1 MDRLEVARFSTLP
14 EAELIVAL
22 LRKHGVDA
30 RLADREAANSLPH
43 LQIGLGGLRVT
54 APDFQIVQARD
65 LVARAARGEFGAD
78 EDEEDGEWMQEATPG
93 MIGELDE
100 SEVRGVLG
108 SMKTMGKVV
117 IILFLTL
124 PLTTCIVM
132 TVVDRLMGAPAY

>member
-30 RLADREAANSLPH
+30 RLADREMANSMPH
-43 LQIGLGGLRVT
+43 LQIAIGGLRVT

-65 LVARAARGEFGAD
+65 LVARAVRGEFGALEH
-78 EDEEDGEWMQEATPG
+78 EDDGEWMDEATPG
-93 MIGELDE
+93 KVGELDE
-100 SEVRGVLG
+100 GEIQGVLG

-124 PLTTCIVM
+124 PLATCIVM
-132 TVVDRLMGAPAY
+132 GVVNRLMGPPAY